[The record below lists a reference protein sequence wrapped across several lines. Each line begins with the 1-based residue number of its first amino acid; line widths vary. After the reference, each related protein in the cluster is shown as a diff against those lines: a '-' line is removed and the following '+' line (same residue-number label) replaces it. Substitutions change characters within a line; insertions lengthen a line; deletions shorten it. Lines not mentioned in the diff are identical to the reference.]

1 MSQEDVEHMRR
12 GVEHFRRTG
21 PTGPSG
27 RPCRAQGRPNLRVVT
42 RVRAWCLESCFRVLV
57 RSPRRLALRLEPAR
71 VGLTELRASDNWRF
85 HKTNK

>member
-27 RPCRAQGRPNLRVVT
+27 RPCRTQGRPNLRVVT
-42 RVRAWCLESCFRVLV
+42 RV
-57 RSPRRLALRLEPAR
+57 
-71 VGLTELRASDNWRF
+71 
-85 HKTNK
+85 